1 MKLLFVNCCISQRG
15 TGSRT
20 HALAEAFLTAFQA
33 SHPGW
38 ETEEVTPETLLALKP
53 FDPEMLDRRDTLA
66 KAGDFGAPVYDLG
79 NGRGDAGDPVGPEAL
94 RPGDA
99 GPAGYPGQ
107 GR

>member
-38 ETEEVTPETLLALKP
+38 ETEEVTPETLLARIVQSRISLP
-53 FDPEMLDRRDTLA
+53 VFEGDWPDYWALA
-66 KAGDFGAPVYDLG
+66 
-79 NGRGDAGDPVGPEAL
+79 RW
-94 RPGDA
+94 
-99 GPAGYPGQ
+99 PA
-107 GR
+107 